1 MGKTFIDG
9 ADPSEVTT
17 RLGNLSETSDKKVE
31 QIVLH
36 GKTIMKNQTL
46 KVNPKDESSTP
57 NLMMMLDG
65 TDTEKESEELE
76 FDDLS
81 EVDYDLDYTVQY

>member
-1 MGKTFIDG
+1 
-9 ADPSEVTT
+9 
-17 RLGNLSETSDKKVE
+17 
-31 QIVLH
+31 
-36 GKTIMKNQTL
+36 MKNQTL

-65 TDTEKESEELE
+65 TETEKESEELE

>member
-1 MGKTFIDG
+1 MGKTYRRG
-9 ADPSEVTT
+9 GSE
-17 RLGNLSETSDKKVE
+17 RGYYSPGKSIRDKRQKVE